1 MTVNGAWLT
10 NAPWGDMD
18 QGLANG
24 RMFIAFEAE
33 TIGAATGFL
42 SYLHLTCTKIELWPV
57 IDYAVQLRAFAAGD
71 AEGWA
76 AAQGQTGAA
85 AQANIAQAKKFI
97 AAGSPGEAL
106 DLWHA
111 TPMGALSTQVAA
123 RRSSRP

>member
-71 AEGWA
+71 AEGQA

-85 AQANIAQAKKFI
+85 AQASIAQAKTFI

-106 DLWHA
+106 ALWHA